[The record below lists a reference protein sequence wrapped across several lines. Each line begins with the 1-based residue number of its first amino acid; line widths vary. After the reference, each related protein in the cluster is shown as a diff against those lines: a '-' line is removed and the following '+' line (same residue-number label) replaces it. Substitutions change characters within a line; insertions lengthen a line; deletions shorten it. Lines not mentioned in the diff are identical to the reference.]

1 MKKRE
6 LKMINKIGEDKPKH
20 EIFILRIVTLFLEIT
35 PILFVIYLYINSL
48 QTGEMIFKQV
58 IENPN
63 MTIAFITSMLA
74 PFSGIC
80 CDYSLKN
87 LENDKNLLLSEIIL
101 GLVALG
107 QIALFNLIAAF
118 PIIYVMYKVFDKK
131 KIDFNKFKIEI
142 KKKKAL
148 SNLAISIFT
157 MFVVII
163 CTYVRTKL

>member
-6 LKMINKIGEDKPKH
+6 LKQINKTNKDKYKH
-20 EIFILRIVTLFLEIT
+20 EFLILRIITLFLEMT
-35 PILFVIYLYINSL
+35 PILFLIYLYINSL

-58 IENPN
+58 IENPS

-101 GLVALG
+101 GLVVLG
-107 QIALFNLIAAF
+107 QIVLFNLIAAF

-142 KKKKAL
+142 KNKKAIG
-148 SNLAISIFT
+148 NLAISVFT
-157 MFVVII
+157 MFIVII
-163 CTYVRTKL
+163 CTYVRMRL